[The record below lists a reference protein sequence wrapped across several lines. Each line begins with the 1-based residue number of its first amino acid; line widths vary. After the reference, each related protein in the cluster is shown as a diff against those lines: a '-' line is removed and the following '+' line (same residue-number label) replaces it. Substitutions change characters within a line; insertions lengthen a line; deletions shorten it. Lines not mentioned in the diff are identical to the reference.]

1 MASQSIKTTYT
12 QEHLHVL
19 GATMTITADSDDT
32 DGEFSVK
39 DMLAPPGFENGLH
52 THDPAEIFHVIEGEM
67 MLYVDGET
75 QYLKPGMTGYVPG
88 SEPHGMRVEGDEVL
102 RVLIVFSP
110 AGAEDFFRAIGEPT
124 RGRDLPEPREV
135 TDVDLAEIFA
145 TGEEYGFEFLG
156 PLPTDE

>member
-1 MASQSIKTTYT
+1 MSSEVIKTAATR
-12 QEHLHVL
+12 EHVHVL
-19 GATMTITADSDDT
+19 GATITITADSDDT

-52 THDPAEIFHVIEGEM
+52 THEPSEIFHVLDGEM

-75 QYLKPGMTGYVPG
+75 EYLKPGMTGYVPA

-102 RVLIVFSP
+102 RVLIVMSP
-110 AGAEDFFRAIGEPT
+110 AGAEDFFRAVGDPAT
-124 RGRDLPEPREV
+124 SRDLPEPREV
-135 TDVDLAEIFA
+135 TDADLEGIFA
-145 TGEEYGFEFLG
+145 TGAEHGFAFLG

>member
-1 MASQSIKTTYT
+1 MSGKVIKATSTT
-12 QEHLHVL
+12 EHLHVL

-32 DGEFSVK
+32 NGEFSVK

-52 THDPAEIFHVIEGEM
+52 THEPAEIFHVIDGEM

-75 QYLKPGMTGYVPG
+75 QHLKPGMTGYVSA

-102 RVLIVFSP
+102 RVLIVMSP

-124 RGRDLPEPREV
+124 TERDLPEPREA
-135 TDVDLAEIFA
+135 TDADLEAIFA
-145 TGEEYGFEFLG
+145 TGEEHGFELLG